1 MFLYKIRKKIIT
13 KYFKSDENQY
23 KKPSFSQSGED
34 LIVKFIFDQLGIK
47 NPSYID
53 IGAHHPYYISNT
65 ALFFKNGSRG
75 INIEP
80 DPTLFKEF
88 LKYRKE
94 DVNLNIGISDCKGE
108 LDFYVISSP
117 TLNTFSKEEADKYC
131 LEGDYQI
138 KSIKKIKV
146 QILSDITKDFSNGIF
161 PQFLSIDA
169 EGVDEIII
177 RELDFD
183 KNYPIVICI
192 ETITFSTSGNGV
204 KNLGLIDYITNKGY
218 LVYADTNINTIFV
231 KKEIW
236 RRIKK

>member
-1 MFLYKIRKKIIT
+1 MFLYKIRKKILT

-146 QILSDITKDFSNGIF
+146 QILSDIIKDFSNGIF